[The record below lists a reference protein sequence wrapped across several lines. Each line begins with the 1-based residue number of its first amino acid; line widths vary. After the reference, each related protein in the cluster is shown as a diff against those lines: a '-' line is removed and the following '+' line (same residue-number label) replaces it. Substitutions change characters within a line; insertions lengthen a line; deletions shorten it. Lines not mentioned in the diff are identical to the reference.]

1 MVVLSYVSFFF
12 NAVLFFRIILR
23 KKERK
28 VAILNTP
35 HLVNVRRV
43 VALQILLVS
52 NTGIIRSE
60 IIHNKNDQL
69 YNSSD
74 CFKQCFPNKYSTTL
88 SCIQRQDLLNSTCK
102 MGRFLILSMLK
113 QWLEVEGHTLQ
124 FKTLDFEHT
133 KNQNKMDFVFILQ
146 YK

>member
-60 IIHNKNDQL
+60 IIHNKND
-69 YNSSD
+69 
-74 CFKQCFPNKYSTTL
+74 
-88 SCIQRQDLLNSTCK
+88 
-102 MGRFLILSMLK
+102 
-113 QWLEVEGHTLQ
+113 
-124 FKTLDFEHT
+124 
-133 KNQNKMDFVFILQ
+133 
-146 YK
+146 